1 MLKISL
7 AAALISQT
15 ILDIQTYTLKK
26 IECDNNVIIFT
37 PEVITLSNLGRC
49 LKYFNGIPET
59 DRHAALAKIQS
70 LCTIFSKPPNQENKL
85 II

>member
-1 MLKISL
+1 MDTDKLHPYGQSVEFYEHKWISRLTRYGNELLNPNQNPKLKESICNLKICP
-7 AAALISQT
+7 I
-15 ILDIQTYTLKK
+15 
-26 IECDNNVIIFT
+26 
-37 PEVITLSNLGRC
+37 
-49 LKYFNGIPET
+49 NGIPET